1 MPPKKDA
8 GGAKKKKDAEPPPA
22 PSEFDAMDIA
32 SLKRIL
38 LELRTDTEK
47 VSRERAQ
54 AQVDRDAVERFFEVT
69 KKELR
74 ENELSILAKER
85 EMDLMAENHRV
96 EVKVYQQKVKHLEYE
111 HAHGMKKLGVEEEIM
126 LKADEDTHLRKEAN
140 MRAEKAT
147 LKSRV
152 REVEESNAEAVR
164 TMKSLQDK
172 NISKLRQEFAYNLE
186 QLRAKYELRVKHL
199 REDLKLRHKV
209 EVHEVEERKNLHI
222 NQLMKAHDEAF
233 SEMKRYY
240 NDITKANLQL
250 IAQLRAQ
257 IAEANEKV
265 SANQRLMRE
274 IAEQNTRLKDPLERA
289 TKDLAELHE
298 ELKDAEKDKQ
308 SLRYAKGRLA
318 VSQHCRQCHDA
329 RSCSDCSLP
338 FIHYISPSLCLVFAV
353 AAHPAGYAGEGA
365 RGVGEPLRGGG
376 A

>member
-22 PSEFDAMDIA
+22 PSEFDALDTA

-74 ENELSILAKER
+74 ETELSILAKER
-85 EMDLMAENHRV
+85 EMDLLAESHRQ
-96 EVKVYQQKVKHLEYE
+96 EASVYQQKVKHLEYE
-111 HAHGMKKLGVEEEIM
+111 HRHGMKKLGAEEEMM
-126 LKADEDTHLRKEAN
+126 LKADEDSHLRREAN
-140 MRAEKAT
+140 MRAEKST

-152 REVEESNAEAVR
+152 REAEEANAEAVR
-164 TMKSLQDK
+164 SMKSLQEK
-172 NISKLRQEFAYNLE
+172 NLSKLRQEFSANLE
-186 QLRAKYELRVKHL
+186 SLRTKYEARLLHL
-199 REDLKLRHKV
+199 REDLLLRRKV
-209 EVHEVEERKNLHI
+209 ETHECEERKNLHL
-222 NQLMKAHDEAF
+222 NQLLRAHDESFA
-233 SEMKRYY
+233 EMKRYY

-250 IAQLRAQ
+250 IAQLRAT
-257 IAEANEKV
+257 IAEQNEKV

-289 TKDLAELHE
+289 TKDLKELHE

-318 VSQHCRQCHDA
+318 VSRCRVDEA
-329 RSCSDCSLP
+329 
-338 FIHYISPSLCLVFAV
+338 
-353 AAHPAGYAGEGA
+353 
-365 RGVGEPLRGGG
+365 
-376 A
+376 